1 MQKTNKPVERSYHLS
16 VGGMGYC
23 GIVHMSDSE
32 VIAQGYV
39 KKHTGNTGI
48 VKYAKPYKN
57 AYGLML
63 GFASIQ
69 LIKE

>member
-1 MQKTNKPVERSYHLS
+1 MRNTKPVEKSYHLS

-23 GIVHMSDSE
+23 GIIHMSDADRD
-32 VIAQGYV
+32 AQGYV